1 MSDYTSAF
9 SAPFQIVENRDKRT
23 EKSPTHS
30 IVFNFTREE
39 AVKAAQW
46 FMAMADQVDA
56 EGTVCTIWN
65 KDTKSADE
73 FPGFAM
79 WASCWNKS
87 GRLSPRAIERKVLK
101 GELPF

>member
-9 SAPFQIVENRDKRT
+9 TAPFQIVENRNKRT
-23 EKSPTHS
+23 DKSPTHS
-30 IVFNFTREE
+30 IVFNFTRE
-39 AVKAAQW
+39 
-46 FMAMADQVDA
+46 D
-56 EGTVCTIWN
+56 VCTIWN

-87 GRLSPRAIERKVLK
+87 GRLSPPAVESSK
-101 GELPF
+101 GSKELPF

>member
-9 SAPFQIVENRDKRT
+9 TAAFQIVENRNKRT

-39 AVKAAQW
+39 AVKA
-46 FMAMADQVDA
+46 
-56 EGTVCTIWN
+56 
-65 KDTKSADE
+65 E

-87 GRLSPRAIERKVLK
+87 GRLAPPAVESSQGSK
-101 GELPF
+101 ELPF

>member
-9 SAPFQIVENRDKRT
+9 QIVENRNKRT
-23 EKSPTHS
+23 DRSPTHS
-30 IVFNFTREE
+30 IVFNFTRED

-56 EGTVCTIWN
+56 EGTVCTVWN

-73 FPGFAM
+73 FPGFAV

-87 GRLSPRAIERKVLK
+87 GRLSPPAVESSK
-101 GELPF
+101 GSKELPF